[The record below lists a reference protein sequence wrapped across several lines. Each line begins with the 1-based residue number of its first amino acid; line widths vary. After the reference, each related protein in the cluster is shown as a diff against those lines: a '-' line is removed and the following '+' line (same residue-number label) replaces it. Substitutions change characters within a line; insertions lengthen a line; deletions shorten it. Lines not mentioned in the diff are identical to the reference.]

1 MPTEKGVTINRTIVK
16 GFVMTNSLRNGI
28 VLWEL
33 REQKCQQRVCQLT
46 DVVETGQAGWMVL
59 ILQWKMVKLSGR
71 FALATV
77 RQVANLHYTF
87 LLLTVDL
94 STSTNLPSS

>member
-33 REQKCQQRVCQLT
+33 T

-59 ILQWKMVKLSGR
+59 ILQ
-71 FALATV
+71 
-77 RQVANLHYTF
+77 
-87 LLLTVDL
+87 
-94 STSTNLPSS
+94 